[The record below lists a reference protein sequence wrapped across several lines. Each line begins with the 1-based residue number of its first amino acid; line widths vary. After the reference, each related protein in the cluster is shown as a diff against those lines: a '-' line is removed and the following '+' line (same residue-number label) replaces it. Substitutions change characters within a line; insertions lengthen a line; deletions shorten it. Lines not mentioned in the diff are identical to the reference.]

1 MRFPREYQ
9 HHKIS
14 PADKRQ
20 RPEMFGAGLSNVDLE
35 WQKNKTNKT
44 KEDLKVNYYNWNSR

>member
-1 MRFPREYQ
+1 
-9 HHKIS
+9 
-14 PADKRQ
+14 
-20 RPEMFGAGLSNVDLE
+20 MFGAGLSNVDLE